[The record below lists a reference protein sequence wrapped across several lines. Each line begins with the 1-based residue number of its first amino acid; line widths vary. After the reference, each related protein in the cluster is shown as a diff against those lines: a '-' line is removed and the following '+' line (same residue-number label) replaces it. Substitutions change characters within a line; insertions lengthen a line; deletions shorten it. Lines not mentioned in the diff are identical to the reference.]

1 MGKIVKYLTI
11 DLMKNWVMIVFTALL
26 FLATLGFFA
35 LEGQNEKA
43 VIGLLNLSLLLVPM
57 LSLIFSITY
66 YYNMYDFLLL
76 ILAQPIKRKKSIFSL
91 YLSLLIVFSLSI
103 TIGLGLPLVFFN
115 PFSTS
120 YLLLLCI
127 LLLSAVFIAIA
138 LWAAV
143 YTNDKSKGIG
153 LSLLL
158 WVYFVLLFDGILLL
172 GMYNFAEY
180 PIEKYVL
187 FFTFLNPVD
196 LSRIMVL
203 MQTQTAALMGYS
215 GAIFK
220 QFFTTQQGLS
230 IAVLLLVSW
239 VVVPLMFAF
248 NKFKKKDL

>member
-1 MGKIVKYLTI
+1 MGKIVKYLTL
-11 DLMKNWVMIVFTALL
+11 DLLRNWVMLVFTALL
-26 FLATLGFFA
+26 LLATLGFYA

-43 VIGLLNLSLLLVPM
+43 LIGLLNLSLLLVPM
-57 LSLIFSITY
+57 LTLVFSITY
-66 YYNMYDFLLL
+66 YYNMYDFILL
-76 ILAQPIKRKKSIFSL
+76 ILAQPIKRKKSLMSL

-103 TIGLGLPLVFFN
+103 GIGLGLPL
-115 PFSTS
+115 
-120 YLLLLCI
+120 LLLNPGSNSLLMLLCL

-138 LWAAV
+138 LWVAV
-143 YTNDKSKGIG
+143 FTNDKSKGMG

-172 GMYNFAEY
+172 GMYNFADY

-196 LSRIMVL
+196 LSRIMIL

-220 QFFTTQQGLS
+220 QFFTTSEGISLAAL
-230 IAVLLLVSW
+230 ILCSW
-239 VVVPLMFAF
+239 VFIPLAFAF